1 MEEPA
6 RSRALELTLV
16 GHLLASRLRR
26 EGVCSAES
34 DFASVWRDRVVPIAV
49 RDTTEWQVG
58 MCAVVTAELE
68 TADSHEPLEPEGIV
82 GRIMAR
88 APDGAGWVL
97 LIHGPGGL
105 GGVVVDA
112 ADLKATIRP
121 AAILS
126 LWRSAPLAPSP
137 YTAVREAETRL
148 REAGGAGPLPVTV
161 LSGFLGAGKTT
172 LLNYILNNR
181 EGHRV
186 AVSSAA

>member
-1 MEEPA
+1 
-6 RSRALELTLV
+6 
-16 GHLLASRLRR
+16 
-26 EGVCSAES
+26 
-34 DFASVWRDRVVPIAV
+34 
-49 RDTTEWQVG
+49 

-68 TADSHEPLEPEGIV
+68 TADSHEPLEPGGIV

-112 ADLKATIRP
+112 VDLKATIRP

-137 YTAVREAETRL
+137 YTAVREAEARL

>member
-26 EGVCSAES
+26 KGVCSAES

-112 ADLKATIRP
+112 ADLKATTRP

-126 LWRSAPLAPSP
+126 LWRPEFFIESA
-137 YTAVREAETRL
+137 V
-148 REAGGAGPLPVTV
+148 VV
-161 LSGFLGAGKTT
+161 
-172 LLNYILNNR
+172 NNNTN
-181 EGHRV
+181 GHRV
-186 AVSSAA
+186 FLFMASASQCRRLWLVC